1 MIHPTAL
8 AAHARA
14 DGQRASRIRS
24 VLEQA
29 CTAPAPCTSV
39 AAVELREGGGA
50 CIARVSHGR
59 LTAEEEDTARIAA
72 ANGIVVVRD
81 DAEPPLVAAPAGPG
95 RAVVARL
102 RHVAGAA
109 RVERVEALGVSV
121 GLALETEQLG
131 ADAHR

>member
-1 MIHPTAL
+1 MIDPAPL

-14 DGQRASRIRS
+14 HGRRASRIRS

-39 AAVELREGGGA
+39 AVVELRDDGGA
-50 CIARVSHGR
+50 CIARVNHGR
-59 LTAEEEDTARIAA
+59 LAAEEEDAARIAA
-72 ANGIVVVRD
+72 ARGIVAVRD
-81 DAEPPLVAAPAGPG
+81 DAEPPLIAAPAGPG

-102 RHVAGAA
+102 RHVAVPA

-121 GLALETEQLG
+121 GLALETERLS
-131 ADAHR
+131 ADASR